1 MKLFSFG
8 MVATFAWATALP
20 AQLRVETGGGQSHL
34 DQLPASSLT
43 ALGGSLDALLGPAH
57 LQFSG
62 QAEDHIGLGMAGVMS
77 GGLHYRFTP
86 GAWRVELGP
95 VSDFARDVAQSWTG
109 TVAGEVRAERE
120 LGSFSVRGGW
130 QQGVALDGM
139 QSRSWFRPSLGAD
152 LRLGALQVGAL
163 WQMARLH
170 DSVFHTSGFVNN
182 VVPGALLDSAY
193 RSQIREIHDLGMQM
207 AWSAG
212 PFSLSGRVGRRFGL
226 NILPETFWDGRAVL
240 HLTPIMALTVRAGR
254 LASDAL
260 LQLRGGQYATLGL
273 QLDLLQRARPSVRP
287 ASFAPVEFLRESPST
302 VQLSFVLP
310 PGTRHAALEGDLTE
324 WKPVELARG
333 DDGRWQLTVRAPA
346 GVYRLNIRT
355 DGGPW
360 RAPVGLPATEDGF
373 GTTVGLLVVD
383 R

>member
-8 MVATFAWATALP
+8 IVATFVWATALP
-20 AQLRVETGGGQSHL
+20 AQLRVETGGGQAHL

-43 ALGGSLDALLGPAH
+43 ALGGSLDALFGQTH

-62 QAEDHIGLGMAGVMS
+62 QAEDHIGLGTAGIMS

-86 GAWRVELGP
+86 GAWRVEVGP
-95 VSDFARDVAQSWTG
+95 VSDLARDVGQSWTG
-109 TVAGEVRAERE
+109 TLAGEVRAERE
-120 LGSFSVRGGW
+120 SGRFSVRGGW
-130 QQGVALDGM
+130 QQGVALMGS
-139 QSRSWFRPSLGAD
+139 QTRSWFRPSLGAD
-152 LRLGALQVGAL
+152 LRFGALQVGAL
-163 WQMARLH
+163 WQMAALH
-170 DSVFHTSGFVNN
+170 DSILHTSGFVNLA
-182 VVPGALLDSAY
+182 PGALMDSMYHA
-193 RSQIREIHDLGMQM
+193 QIREIHDLGMQM

-226 NILPETFWDGRAVL
+226 NILPETWWDGRAVL

-273 QLDLLQRARPSVRP
+273 QLDLLQRARPTLRP
-287 ASFAPVEFLRESPST
+287 ADLPPVEFLRESPST
-302 VQLSFVLP
+302 VQISFVLP

-324 WKPVELARG
+324 WKSVELARG
-333 DDGRWQLTVRAPA
+333 DDGRWQLSVRAPA

-360 RAPVGLPATEDGF
+360 RAPQGLPITEDGF
-373 GTTVGLLVVD
+373 GTSVGLLVVD